1 MELIFATNNP
11 HKLEEIQAIVGSH
24 FKILSLNDIG
34 FNEDIP
40 ETQPTI
46 EGNALQKA
54 EYIFDRYNK
63 PVFADDTGLEVEALN
78 GEPGVYSARYAGPNC
93 SFSDNVNL
101 LLKNLN
107 NKTDR
112 SSRFKTVIALK
123 MSAHQSESFEGI
135 INGVITETLAGEGG
149 FGYDPIFQPNGF
161 NETFSEMSPKT
172 KNEISHRGLATQ
184 KLVTFLKTL

>member
-1 MELIFATNNP
+1 MELIFATNNAR
-11 HKLEEIQAIVGSH
+11 KLEEVQAIVGSH

-34 FNEDIP
+34 FNDDIP

-46 EGNALQKA
+46 EGNALQKV
-54 EYIFDRYNK
+54 EYIFERFNK
-63 PVFADDTGLEVEALN
+63 PVFADDTGLEVKVLN
-78 GEPGVYSARYAGPNC
+78 GEPGVYSARYAGSNC

-101 LLKNLN
+101 LLQNL
-107 NKTDR
+107 KGKKDR
-112 SSRFKTVIALK
+112 YARFKTVIALK
-123 MSAHQSESFEGI
+123 MSAHQSELFEGI

-184 KLVTFLKTL
+184 KLVTYLKTL

>member
-1 MELIFATNNP
+1 MEIIFATNNA

-24 FKILSLNDIG
+24 FKLLSLNDIG
-34 FNEDIP
+34 FNEEIP

-54 EYIFDRYNK
+54 EYIFERFNK
-63 PVFADDTGLEVEALN
+63 PVFADDTGLEVKVLN

-101 LLKNLN
+101 LLQNL
-107 NKTDR
+107 KSKKDR
-112 SSRFKTVIALK
+112 SARFTTVIALK
-123 MSAHQSESFEGI
+123 MSAYKSEFFEGKI
-135 INGVITETLAGEGG
+135 DGVITEKLSGKGG
-149 FGYDPIFQPNGF
+149 FGYDPIFLPVGF
-161 NETFSEMSPKT
+161 KETFSEMSPQA

-184 KLVTFLKTL
+184 KLVNFLKTL

>member
-1 MELIFATNNP
+1 MEIIFATNNA

-24 FKILSLNDIG
+24 FKLLSLNDIG
-34 FNEDIP
+34 FNEEIP

-54 EYIFDRYNK
+54 EYIFDRFNK
-63 PVFADDTGLEVEALN
+63 PVFADDTGLEVKVLN

-101 LLKNLN
+101 LLQNL
-107 NKTDR
+107 KGEKDR
-112 SSRFKTVIALK
+112 SARFKTVIALK
-123 MSAHQSESFEGI
+123 MSAHKSEFFEGI
-135 INGVITETLAGEGG
+135 IDGVITEKLTGKGG
-149 FGYDPIFQPNGF
+149 FGYDPIFLPVGF
-161 NETFSEMSPKT
+161 KETFSEMIPQA

-184 KLVTFLKTL
+184 KLVNFLKTL

>member
-1 MELIFATNNP
+1 MELIFATNNA

-78 GEPGVYSARYAGPNC
+78 GDPGVYSARYAGPNC

-101 LLKNLN
+101 ILKNLEA
-107 NKTDR
+107 KTNR
-112 SSRFKTVIALK
+112 ASRFKTVIALK
-123 MSAHQSESFEGI
+123 MSAHQSELFEGI
-135 INGVITETLAGEGG
+135 INGVITEKLAGEGG

-161 NETFSEMSPKT
+161 NETFSEMSSKT

-184 KLVTFLKTL
+184 KLVAFLKTL